1 MAPRVRLTLGL
12 VAAAAGMV
20 GLVSLT
26 TPSGGLGGLA
36 GLTGADTGTSST
48 SQTREVRSDGYQV
61 TDTYTPADPDAEV
74 VTPTPVSDRYTTLII
89 PRIDLRV
96 PVVKGTD
103 DAALA
108 RGVGQW
114 ENDTEPGGKG
124 NYVLAGHRVTNG
136 EPFAELPALRPGDKV
151 VVETADYRYVY
162 EMDTTGDAYRV
173 DDAELWPVDPLPRPM
188 RGGPNRILTLI
199 TCAETFSTS
208 DRYIAFGHL
217 TAIHLRKGQ

>member
-1 MAPRVRLTLGL
+1 MAPRARLTLGL

-26 TPSGGLGGLA
+26 TPSGGLGGIA
-36 GLTGADTGTSST
+36 GLTGGDTEV
-48 SQTREVRSDGYQV
+48 SQARESGNDAYQV
-61 TDTYTPADPDAEV
+61 TETYTPADPEV
-74 VTPTPVSDRYTTLII
+74 GVATPSDTSDRFTTLII

-124 NYVLAGHRVTNG
+124 NYVLAGHRITNG

-173 DDAELWPVDPLPRPM
+173 DDAELWPVDPLPKPM

-199 TCAETFSTS
+199 TCAETFSTD
-208 DRYIAFGHL
+208 DRFIAFGHL
-217 TAIHLRKGQ
+217 TAIHLRKT